1 MYFEMP
7 IQEKCRIED
16 HRQVGPH
23 YFKLTLLSQYIA
35 THAQPGQFVNVRCSE
50 SFNPLLR
57 RPISLHRINAR
68 QGMIELLYEVVGQ
81 GTELLSKSSVGRE
94 VDVLGPLGEGFK
106 LDSAKKI
113 HVLVGG
119 GMGIAPLMALA
130 ERVAGHGSRVTGQAV
145 YILIG
150 AKNKERLFGEEEFK
164 KVTDQVQTATD
175 DGSAGKKGL
184 VIDLLFDF
192 LENRLATRDSQLA
205 TIYAC
210 GPRPMLKAVAEIA
223 MQKQIDCQVSL
234 EERMACAIGACKGCA
249 TKTKAGYKM
258 VCKDGPVFDAK
269 ELIWN

>member
-1 MYFEMP
+1 MP

-23 YFKLTLLSQYIA
+23 YFKLTLLSQYLA
-35 THAQPGQFVNVRCSE
+35 SHAQPGQFVNVRCSE

-57 RPISLHRINAR
+57 RPISLHRINAG
-68 QGMIELLYEVVGQ
+68 QGMIELLYEVVGT
-81 GTELLSKSSVGRE
+81 GTELLSRSSVGRE
-94 VDVLGPLGEGFK
+94 IDLLGPLGEGFK
-106 LDSAKKI
+106 LGPAKKI

-130 ERVAGHGSRVTGQAV
+130 ESLVSKVQSPRSAAV
-145 YILIG
+145 YVFIG
-150 AKNKERLFGEEEFK
+150 AKTKNRILCEDDFRKT
-164 KVTDQVQTATD
+164 TDQILVGTD
-175 DGSAGKKGL
+175 DGSYGEKGF
-184 VIDLLFDF
+184 ISDAMSNFINNDLSTLDIGQ
-192 LENRLATRDSQLA
+192 TS
-205 TIYAC
+205 IYSC

-223 MQKQIDCQVSL
+223 AQKKIDCQVSL

-249 TKTKAGYKM
+249 TKTRSGYKM

>member
-1 MYFEMP
+1 MP

-16 HRQVGPH
+16 HQQVGPRH
-23 YFKLTLLSQYIA
+23 YMLALVSQYIA
-35 THAQPGQFVNVRCSE
+35 THAQPGQFVNVRCHD

-57 RPISLHRINAR
+57 RPISLHRINA
-68 QGMIELLYEVVGQ
+68 QKGMIELLYEVVGQ
-81 GTELLSKSSVGRE
+81 GTELLTKNPIGSE
-94 VDVLGPLGEGFK
+94 LDLLGPLGNGF
-106 LDSAKKI
+106 SVNPEKKV
-113 HVLVGG
+113 HLMVGG

-130 ERVAGHGSRVTGQAV
+130 EQVAGHGSRVTSQAA
-145 YILIG
+145 YIFIG
-150 AKNKERLFGEEEFK
+150 AKNKESLVGEEELR

-175 DGSAGKKGL
+175 DGSTGKKGF
-184 VIDLLFDF
+184 VTDILLDF
-192 LENRLATRDSQLA
+192 LENGLETRDSGLV

-223 MQKQIDCQVSL
+223 SQKQIDCQVSM

-249 TKTKAGYKM
+249 TKTQTGYKM